1 MAVFYGMGETFLI
14 GQQPWAPKQEAPQ
27 KLTPQEAEDT
37 ARPTQPAWKPHRC
50 VIRIF
55 FARLKSHKKKGPM
68 DYGQI
73 LARIELFAKVRRI
86 DDSSPSAK
94 KRITYL

>member
-1 MAVFYGMGETFLI
+1 
-14 GQQPWAPKQEAPQ
+14 
-27 KLTPQEAEDT
+27 
-37 ARPTQPAWKPHRC
+37 
-50 VIRIF
+50 
-55 FARLKSHKKKGPM
+55 M